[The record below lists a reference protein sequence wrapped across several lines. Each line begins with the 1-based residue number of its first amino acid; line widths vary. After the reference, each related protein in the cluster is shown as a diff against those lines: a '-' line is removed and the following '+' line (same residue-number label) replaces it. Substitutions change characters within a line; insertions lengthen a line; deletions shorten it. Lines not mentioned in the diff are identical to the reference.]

1 MLKAWQDDEQKA
13 DAFTQVSEVGYL
25 DEEIVC
31 LHSEI
36 VELQRSPFARR
47 QADIMEQLEEKAI
60 ELYKQL
66 KAKCKSPDP
75 PHGYSDSSEMVK
87 TIVQTVQNQ
96 DRILRD
102 LYTHLSKILECKC
115 RIVALF
121 PKLEGAVESI
131 KAAEAA
137 VMTMQMKR
145 QREFWHLLKI
155 ACAQNGSHNSLT
167 PSSDASSPPPLT
179 MNPLRHTHSESVCH
193 LLDENQR
200 YLSQLTSL
208 LQEASQDKTCNI
220 MDQDWSWTQYGSVVD
235 QTLETLDTHTHY
247 MSCLSEK

>member
-1 MLKAWQDDEQKA
+1 MWILI
-13 DAFTQVSEVGYL
+13 GYTGFVWVR
-25 DEEIVC
+25 VC
-31 LHSEI
+31 
-36 VELQRSPFARR
+36 VCAG
-47 QADIMEQLEEKAI
+47 
-60 ELYKQL
+60 
-66 KAKCKSPDP
+66 PDP

-102 LYTHLSKILECKC
+102 LYTHLRYTCLKYTCTHLYTYTLLSFSLPLVSPFLFLSLRLVPSSKILECKC

-155 ACAQNGSHNSLT
+155 ACVSKHVHKHTT
-167 PSSDASSPPPLT
+167 P
-179 MNPLRHTHSESVCH
+179 V
-193 LLDENQR
+193 
-200 YLSQLTSL
+200 
-208 LQEASQDKTCNI
+208 
-220 MDQDWSWTQYGSVVD
+220 
-235 QTLETLDTHTHY
+235 
-247 MSCLSEK
+247 

>member
-1 MLKAWQDDEQKA
+1 MAVL
-13 DAFTQVSEVGYL
+13 VL
-25 DEEIVC
+25 CVC
-31 LHSEI
+31 
-36 VELQRSPFARR
+36 AG
-47 QADIMEQLEEKAI
+47 
-60 ELYKQL
+60 
-66 KAKCKSPDP
+66 PDP

-102 LYTHLSKILECKC
+102 LYTHLRYTHTHSSSTHAHTCTPTLFSFSLPLVSQHPFLFLSLHLLPSSKILECKR

-155 ACAQNGSHNSLT
+155 ACVSKCVHKHTT
-167 PSSDASSPPPLT
+167 PVY
-179 MNPLRHTHSESVCH
+179 RHTAQQTPAVQCYYCCH
-193 LLDENQR
+193 QF
-200 YLSQLTSL
+200 SL
-208 LQEASQDKTCNI
+208 HGWEGYFLNVIC
-220 MDQDWSWTQYGSVVD
+220 
-235 QTLETLDTHTHY
+235 
-247 MSCLSEK
+247 